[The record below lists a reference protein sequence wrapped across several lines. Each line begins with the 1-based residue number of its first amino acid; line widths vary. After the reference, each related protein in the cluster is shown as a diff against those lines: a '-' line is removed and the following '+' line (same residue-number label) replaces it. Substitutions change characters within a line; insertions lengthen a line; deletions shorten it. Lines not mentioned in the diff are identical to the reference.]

1 MSDSWRFVCVC
12 WFFLFFSFFSF
23 LFFEAGAERPFSVG
37 SFFCF
42 GGSVALRRRVMTR
55 RRRRR
60 RRRPTKRNTHGDCRL
75 NRPTDDRFGRLQLE
89 RSTTKKK
96 TKKNRKKSQNS
107 NKTNKQTNSAS
118 QPEKKADAKPGVVRR
133 HRRNKKKRKE
143 KKRERERERERN
155 GRNRFVR
162 SAPLKKTPAG
172 HKSFIHSQNIDE
184 MRATFRCLSM
194 MIFSG
199 IL

>member
-96 TKKNRKKSQNS
+96 TKKKNPKKAKIPTKQ
-107 NKTNKQTNSAS
+107 TNKQTAPAS
-118 QPEKKADAKPGVVRR
+118 RRRRPTLNPASFEGTEETKK
-133 HRRNKKKRKE
+133 KE
-143 KKRERERERERN
+143 KKKKEKEREREREMDATVLS
-155 GRNRFVR
+155 GRRR
-162 SAPLKKTPAG
+162 
-172 HKSFIHSQNIDE
+172 
-184 MRATFRCLSM
+184 
-194 MIFSG
+194 
-199 IL
+199 